1 MTEWLNN
8 NKRISPRNLTLLTE
22 MAPVPLGYFPVMQE
36 NLRIFPKL
44 WILSVVLPVHAHCL
58 GTNFVTC
65 KSGQMMLYFKELC
78 RRIEDL
84 PLTVRIM
91 SCGSSQIAEIFLEG
105 GKANGRSKPK
115 TVFQDSGWEEI
126 FTVSEN
132 NCFHLCMALSK
143 NPHNTSVRGV
153 LWVLPWYR
161 GGDSG
166 WEGEVLVS
174 STAVT
179 KHWVGQ
185 KFTGVF
191 HNIVQKNLNET
202 FDQLRRVEWVTLLI
216 LSLICRV
223 HHVKCQAG
231 RSTSWNQDCQEK

>member
-1 MTEWLNN
+1 MSIRTSGSQCDSVLYTT
-8 NKRISPRNLTLLTE
+8 PLLVFCL
-22 MAPVPLGYFPVMQE
+22 PVPLITGRGMLKSPAITVH
-36 NLRIFPKL
+36 
-44 WILSVVLPVHAHCL
+44 LSVSFFRSVSFCFIHFQTRLFGTYPFRVVCLPVNWPYYH
-58 GTNFVTC
+58 
-65 KSGQMMLYFKELC
+65 
-78 RRIEDL
+78 
-84 PLTVRIM
+84 
-91 SCGSSQIAEIFLEG
+91 
-105 GKANGRSKPK
+105 
-115 TVFQDSGWEEI
+115 
-126 FTVSEN
+126 
-132 NCFHLCMALSK
+132 
-143 NPHNTSVRGV
+143 
-153 LWVLPWYR
+153 WVLPWYR